1 VSECVAGRPA
11 PSVLSMAIYPQG
23 GDSGGHSPL
32 RPTPYNPLEKK
43 ELARSVEAALLDTQ
57 SQRLDGV
64 PEFFGAGIYVLYYDG
79 PHDLYQPI
87 AGSATPIYV
96 GKAVPRGART
106 ARTDAS
112 VVGKELWGRIDE
124 HRESVTWAV
133 DLDPADFY
141 VRYLVTD
148 ELFIP
153 LAERLM
159 IRSFTPVW
167 NRVVD
172 GFGNHDPGAG
182 RYNQRVSSW
191 DTLHAGRPWVPRL
204 QSPCKYTLEEIV
216 ARVKAHFMSPQVAAE
231 VSLPPAA
238 PDTPTLFDLLDQ
250 DGDDLEE
257 ESEE

>member
-1 VSECVAGRPA
+1 MP
-11 PSVLSMAIYPQG
+11 IQPQRG
-23 GDSGGHSPL
+23 NSGGHRPL
-32 RPTPYNPLEKK
+32 RPAPYNPLEKN
-43 ELARSVEAALLDTQ
+43 ELARSVEAALLDT
-57 SQRLDGV
+57 RLERLGEV
-64 PEFFGAGIYVLYYDG
+64 PEFLGAGIYVLYYEG
-79 PHDLYQPI
+79 LHDLYQPI

-106 ARTDAS
+106 ARNDAG
-112 VVGKELWGRIDE
+112 VVGNELWDRIRE
-124 HRESVTWAV
+124 HWESTMWAA
-133 DLDPADFY
+133 DLEPTDFR

-172 GFGNHDPGAG
+172 GFGNHDPGSG
-182 RYNQRVSSW
+182 RYDQRVSSW
-191 DTLHAGRPWVPRL
+191 DTLHPGRPWVPRL
-204 QSPCKYTLEEIV
+204 RKPCKYTFKEII
-216 ARVKAHFMSPQVAAE
+216 ARVKAHFMSPQIAAE

-238 PDTPTLFDLLDQ
+238 PETPTLFDLSDQ
-250 DGDDLEE
+250 DDDDFEE